1 MTNVF
6 CFLDND
12 NQFVSRLVVR
22 GLARYAKTRNWNI
35 EFLFRTEVRRERH
48 RLNDLVR
55 HCRPDG
61 IVAAYTEGLRD
72 VLPSD
77 LPVVWMDV
85 LATSIRD
92 SDSLVSHDSSRSAEL
107 AADELVRLKMPHY
120 AAVGFRA
127 GMLWAGKR
135 IADFSS
141 AVRRHHPQAAVSV
154 WSPARPPD
162 EKGSF
167 RRLVVPWLRDLP
179 KPCGVFAV
187 CDRVAVNVLSAAVV
201 ELAYAD
207 FPTEDMRVSAFCRL
221 ASQDDFDGDGLSD
234 KVEEWVLG
242 TDPASSDTDN
252 DGLSDGEEVGLK
264 ADPTSADSDSDGIDD
279 GDMASSASFDG
290 VTNLCHEIE
299 AELSGLV
306 AWQRIGALCKFTNAM
321 IGDGHPEVA
330 FAASTNLLAAFRY
343 SPCVAV
349 DTNVWDVLFKPG
361 GLALMSPVDFIRAN
375 AAASRFRMD
384 PAEDLLPYTNGIPR
398 EVLCEIIGRR

>member
-22 GLARYAKTRNWNI
+22 GLARYAKTRNWNV

-72 VLPSD
+72 VLLSD

-279 GDMASSASFDG
+279 GD
-290 VTNLCHEIE
+290 
-299 AELSGLV
+299 
-306 AWQRIGALCKFTNAM
+306 
-321 IGDGHPEVA
+321 EVG
-330 FAASTNLLAAFRY
+330 F
-343 SPCVAV
+343 V
-349 DTNVWDVLFKPG
+349 
-361 GLALMSPVDFIRAN
+361 
-375 AAASRFRMD
+375 
-384 PAEDLLPYTNGIPR
+384 
-398 EVLCEIIGRR
+398 

>member
-22 GLARYAKTRNWNI
+22 GLARYAKTRNWNV

-120 AAVGFRA
+120 AAVGFCA
-127 GMLWAGKR
+127 GMPWSGKR

-141 AVRRHHPQAAVSV
+141 AVRRHHPQAEVSV

-187 CDRVAVNVLSAAVV
+187 CDRVAVNVLSAAVSLGLSV
-201 ELAYAD
+201 PDDLAVVGVD
-207 FPTEDMRVSAFCRL
+207 NDEDLCL
-221 ASQDDFDGDGLSD
+221 ASTPTLTSVATDWERGGFLSGEALERKMRNAHSAPVRLTFGDIGIIRRRSTTPD
-234 KVEEWVLG
+234 ARRVDPRIVE
-242 TDPASSDTDN
+242 ASVFIREHACEGIS
-252 DGLSDGEEVGLK
+252 V
-264 ADPTSADSDSDGIDD
+264 ADVVRHIGCSRS
-279 GDMASSASFDG
+279 
-290 VTNLCHEIE
+290 L
-299 AELSGLV
+299 AELRYLQTTGHSISEEIREARLSRALV
-306 AWQRIGALCKFTNAM
+306 
-321 IGDGHPEVA
+321 
-330 FAASTNLLAAFRY
+330 LLAQRDIPIRVISDMCGWK
-343 SPCVAV
+343 SPMSLRRCFEAKEHM
-349 DTNVWDVLFKPG
+349 TLNEWRRR
-361 GLALMSPVDFIRAN
+361 AL
-375 AAASRFRMD
+375 
-384 PAEDLLPYTNGIPR
+384 G
-398 EVLCEIIGRR
+398 